1 MVNPIKDANKKIE
14 HALESTGIYVRGI
27 DFVDEHNYIE
37 KSRAILEVV
46 GNLRL
51 VGEF

>member
-1 MVNPIKDANKKIE
+1 MSEFEKIKAKIGKELENAGIMVKQ
-14 HALESTGIYVRGI
+14 I

>member
-1 MVNPIKDANKKIE
+1 MSEFEKIKAKVNT
-14 HALESTGIYVRGI
+14 ALEGAGIFVKGI
-27 DFVDEHNYIE
+27 EFVDEHNYIE